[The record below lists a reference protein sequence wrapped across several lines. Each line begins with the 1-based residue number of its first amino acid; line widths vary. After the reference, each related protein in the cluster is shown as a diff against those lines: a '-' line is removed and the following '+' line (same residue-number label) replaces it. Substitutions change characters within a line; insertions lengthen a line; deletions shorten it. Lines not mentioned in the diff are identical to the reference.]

1 VGGDVCG
8 QDVGRGTRITGEGG
22 GEWCSTSIHTRTA
35 QLHGAASGM
44 NKRLY
49 VDKERKEEM
58 EKKKKKK
65 RKTENNTIIRYYSSS
80 TVYSI
85 IRIRFLAVRASTC
98 TVLHAALWVC
108 TSCRKYDSSCVTPR
122 VAFLRFQ
129 SACRRRIREQGN
141 TLLFERSIH
150 IIRSAPVLCSSS
162 SPPPHPRFFFF
173 SSLLPSAIGIASEL

>member
-1 VGGDVCG
+1 MQYEYTYSYSTAPRSSQRNEQTLVCG
-8 QDVGRGTRITGEGG
+8 QGEEGRNG
-22 GEWCSTSIHTRTA
+22 
-35 QLHGAASGM
+35 
-44 NKRLY
+44 
-49 VDKERKEEM
+49 
-58 EKKKKKK
+58 KKKKKK

-129 SACRRRIREQGN
+129 SACRRRIRGQGN